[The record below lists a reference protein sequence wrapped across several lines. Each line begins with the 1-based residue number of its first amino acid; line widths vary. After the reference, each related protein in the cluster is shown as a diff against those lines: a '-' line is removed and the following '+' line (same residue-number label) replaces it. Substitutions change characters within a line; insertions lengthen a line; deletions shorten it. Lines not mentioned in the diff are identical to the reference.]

1 MRKTNIIW
9 VLGLILFSLEAA
21 GQVKHKVS
29 GVVVDNKEHPLTG
42 ASVYIKNTIDGGIA
56 DSTGHFEFF
65 TTAEGMV
72 SLRSTY
78 LGFKEYTLYNKVDSL
93 SSLHIMM
100 KEDGLSLSNVE
111 VVASNF
117 NFGSYGKLKKL
128 DAYDVVM
135 TGSSCGDIFAAL
147 GSLPGVQKVGEN
159 GRLYVRGGDNFE
171 SQVFI
176 NGMHVL
182 NPYDEEPS
190 NTVTRS
196 RFSPFLFKG
205 INFSLG
211 GYAGEYGQALS
222 SILPMET
229 TDVSSCDKLGVNISP
244 LSAAVGGTK
253 AFTTSSLSFNT
264 EFMNLGLYN
273 KMFPD
278 RYDWKKP
285 YQKITTEMQWKKE
298 FTPFIIFKSYASYN
312 NTSLKYGVETDDFDP
327 NERDLKMTE
336 DNVYANGAFYVQL
349 PKRWSLFSG
358 IANSFVKENIYG
370 VLVSGDHYVNFKNEV
385 HVKTYATKAIGSR
398 VNFKFGAENYIRN
411 YWKKSIIDSVSK
423 LSMNY
428 QSYAIFADGQYKLSK
443 SLFSNLSLR
452 MENNVA
458 NQHPYLMPRVTFS
471 YIPNKE
477 FQVSALFGRYSQVIG
492 DDYDVYG
499 PYRKC
504 QSYANHAI
512 LSLQYQN
519 EKTVLRMEGYYKRY
533 SHLLTYDAN
542 GLEGK
547 GRSKGFDF
555 FLEDQ
560 SLVPNLTTTLAYSF
574 NDSKRKYLQYNDYVQ
589 PQYVSKHNF
598 HVTLKYFFAPI
609 KAIVSVSNDFA
620 SGRPYTNPQKEG
632 WMNATTKPYN
642 SFGLNMTF
650 LLSPSVILYASATN
664 LFNRH
669 NIFNYQYRSMGDG
682 SGAFA
687 RKAVQASRDRFFYIT
702 LFISLKKTHAYE
714 ISNF

>member
-135 TGSSCGDIFAAL
+135 TGSSCGDIFATL
-147 GSLPGVQKVGEN
+147 ESLPGVQKVGEN

-285 YQKITTEMQWKKE
+285 YQKITTEMHNGRKSSRRSSFSSRMQA
-298 FTPFIIFKSYASYN
+298 II
-312 NTSLKYGVETDDFDP
+312 T
-327 NERDLKMTE
+327 
-336 DNVYANGAFYVQL
+336 
-349 PKRWSLFSG
+349 
-358 IANSFVKENIYG
+358 
-370 VLVSGDHYVNFKNEV
+370 
-385 HVKTYATKAIGSR
+385 
-398 VNFKFGAENYIRN
+398 
-411 YWKKSIIDSVSK
+411 
-423 LSMNY
+423 
-428 QSYAIFADGQYKLSK
+428 
-443 SLFSNLSLR
+443 
-452 MENNVA
+452 
-458 NQHPYLMPRVTFS
+458 
-471 YIPNKE
+471 
-477 FQVSALFGRYSQVIG
+477 
-492 DDYDVYG
+492 
-499 PYRKC
+499 
-504 QSYANHAI
+504 
-512 LSLQYQN
+512 
-519 EKTVLRMEGYYKRY
+519 
-533 SHLLTYDAN
+533 
-542 GLEGK
+542 
-547 GRSKGFDF
+547 
-555 FLEDQ
+555 
-560 SLVPNLTTTLAYSF
+560 
-574 NDSKRKYLQYNDYVQ
+574 
-589 PQYVSKHNF
+589 
-598 HVTLKYFFAPI
+598 
-609 KAIVSVSNDFA
+609 
-620 SGRPYTNPQKEG
+620 
-632 WMNATTKPYN
+632 
-642 SFGLNMTF
+642 
-650 LLSPSVILYASATN
+650 
-664 LFNRH
+664 
-669 NIFNYQYRSMGDG
+669 
-682 SGAFA
+682 
-687 RKAVQASRDRFFYIT
+687 QA
-702 LFISLKKTHAYE
+702 
-714 ISNF
+714 